1 MISTVVKSVRI
12 THEDLD
18 ILEKNN
24 VQFNQKFVHE
34 CVMQFVENNNKE
46 EKEVLP
52 VEIEK
57 KDKLPA
63 FLFTDT
69 ATNDEL
75 YEYLKEKPQY
85 SKFIYNEYTGNQNF
99 IKKICNP
106 DSSLYIE
113 KVAKNLQ
120 DVYEYQEIM
129 KEFEKTK
136 EDIAYN
142 KNEIE
147 KLNLEIQEQL
157 DKYDEIEKRLND
169 ITKQEEI
176 VNREKGNIRSDQGLE
191 KIKSTLDS
199 VIKTTDVILTKY
211 REKFKENPTEVN
223 TLGIK
228 ISKENITSIE
238 LLNRVANETV
248 AYIQDNDFLSPENL
262 DEIRKKLLQQ
272 INDEKESAKKEMDS
286 LMEYNP
292 KRVLLKLIQNVDQV
306 SRKIDNATD
315 DGADGR
321 YLNKFTVGFIDGTQ
335 NESLDY
341 LNRIVDQIENKG
353 RRDENEKN
361 KNGIFHKNKN

>member
-24 VQFNQKFVHE
+24 IQFNQEFVHK
-34 CVMQFVENNNKE
+34 CIMQSVENNDKE
-46 EKEVLP
+46 EKEVLSI
-52 VEIEK
+52 EIEN
-57 KDKLPA
+57 KDKIPA
-63 FLFTDT
+63 FLFGNSV
-69 ATNDEL
+69 TNEEL
-75 YEYLKEKPQY
+75 YEYLKENPEASQ
-85 SKFIYNEYTGNQNF
+85 FIYDKYTGNQNF
-99 IKKICNP
+99 IKELCNP
-106 DSSLYIE
+106 KNPIYLEEVANHLKELY
-113 KVAKNLQ
+113 Q
-120 DVYEYQEIM
+120 YQEIM
-129 KEFEKTK
+129 KEYEKTK

-147 KLNLEIQEQL
+147 KLNMEIQEQL

-176 VNREKGNIRSDQGLE
+176 VNKQKGNIRSDPGLE

-199 VIKTTDVILTKY
+199 VLKLTESILTKY

-228 ISKENITSIE
+228 INKETINNVE

-248 AYIQDNDFLSPENL
+248 AYIQDSDFLSPENL

-272 INDEKESAKKEMDS
+272 INDEKESAKNEIDS

-292 KRVLLKLIQNVDQV
+292 KKVLLKTIQNVDLV
-306 SRKIDNATD
+306 NRKIENATD
-315 DGADGR
+315 DGANGR
-321 YLNKFTVGFIDGTQ
+321 YLNKITVNFIENMQ
-335 NESLDY
+335 NESLGY
-341 LNRIVDQIENKG
+341 LNRIVDQIENKD
-353 RRDENEKN
+353 RREEKE
-361 KNGIFHKNKN
+361 KISIFHKNKN

>member
-1 MISTVVKSVRI
+1 MHGLVGKVMVNSYAPLK
-12 THEDLD
+12 
-18 ILEKNN
+18 EKL
-24 VQFNQKFVHE
+24 
-34 CVMQFVENNNKE
+34 KE
-46 EKEVLP
+46 T
-52 VEIEK
+52 EK
-57 KDKLPA
+57 KLEESERELNELKSRKTLTDDKLPA

-75 YEYLKEKPQY
+75 YEYLKENPQY

-99 IKKICNP
+99 IRKLCNP

-113 KVAKNLQ
+113 KVADNLKEL
-120 DVYEYQEIM
+120 YEYQEIM
-129 KEFEKTK
+129 KEYEKTK

-147 KLNLEIQEQL
+147 KLNMEIQEQL

-176 VNREKGNIRSDQGLE
+176 ANKQKGNIRSDPGLE
-191 KIKSTLDS
+191 RIKSTFDFTLQ
-199 VIKTTDVILTKY
+199 VIEPILTKY
-211 REKFKENPTEVN
+211 KEKFKENPTEIN

-228 ISKENITSIE
+228 INKETITNIET
-238 LLNRVANETV
+238 LNTRIKESV
-248 AYIQDNDFLSPENL
+248 AYIEDNDFLSPENL

-272 INDEKESAKKEMDS
+272 INDEKESAKNEMDS

-306 SRKIDNATD
+306 SRKIDNATN
-315 DGADGR
+315 DGANGR
-321 YLNKFTVGFIDGTQ
+321 YLNSVIVGYIDGMQ

-341 LNRIVDQIENKG
+341 LNRIVDQIENKD

>member
-1 MISTVVKSVRI
+1 MHGLVGKVMVNSYAPLK
-12 THEDLD
+12 EKYDE
-18 ILEKNN
+18 LEK
-24 VQFNQKFVHE
+24 KF
-34 CVMQFVENNNKE
+34 K
-46 EKEVLP
+46 EKEMELN
-52 VEIEK
+52 ELK
-57 KDKLPA
+57 SRKTLTDDKLPA

-75 YEYLKEKPQY
+75 YEYLKENPQY

-99 IKKICNP
+99 IKKLCNP
-106 DSSLYIE
+106 DSSLYLE
-113 KVAKNLQ
+113 KVADNLKEL
-120 DVYEYQEIM
+120 YEYQETI
-129 KEFEKTK
+129 KEYEKTK

-142 KNEIE
+142 KDEIE
-147 KLNLEIQEQL
+147 KLKMEIQEQL

-176 VNREKGNIRSDQGLE
+176 VNKQKGNIRSDQGLE

-199 VIKTTDVILTKY
+199 VLKLTESILAKY
-211 REKFKENPTEVN
+211 KERFKENPTEVN

-248 AYIQDNDFLSPENL
+248 AYIQDNDFLSPDNL
-262 DEIRKKLLQQ
+262 DETRKKLLEQ
-272 INDEKESAKKEMDS
+272 INEEKQSAKNEMDS

>member
-1 MISTVVKSVRI
+1 MHGLVGKVMVNSYAPLK
-12 THEDLD
+12 
-18 ILEKNN
+18 EKLIETE
-24 VQFNQKFVHE
+24 K
-34 CVMQFVENNNKE
+34 KLE
-46 EKEVLP
+46 EKESELN
-52 VEIEK
+52 ELKSRKTLTE
-57 KDKLPA
+57 DKIPA

-75 YEYLKEKPQY
+75 YVYLKEKPESSQ
-85 SKFIYNEYTGNQNF
+85 FIYKKYKNNQSF
-99 IKKICNP
+99 IKELCDPENP
-106 DSSLYIE
+106 IYIE

-120 DVYEYQEIM
+120 DVYQYQETIKEYQ
-129 KEFEKTK
+129 KTK
-136 EDIAYN
+136 EEIAYD

-147 KLNLEIQEQL
+147 KLNREIEDRL
-157 DKYDEIEKRLND
+157 KEYDEIENKINQ
-169 ITKQEEI
+169 IKVEEEKF
-176 VNREKGNIRSDQGLE
+176 NREKGNIRSDQGLE

-199 VIKTTDVILTKY
+199 VLKLTESILAKY

-238 LLNRVANETV
+238 LLNRVANETM
-248 AYIQDNDFLSPENL
+248 AYIQDNDFLSPDNL
-262 DEIRKKLLQQ
+262 DEIRKKLLEQ
-272 INDEKESAKKEMDS
+272 INEEKQSAKNEMDS

-306 SRKIDNATD
+306 SRKINNATD

-321 YLNKFTVGFIDGTQ
+321 YLNKFTVGFIGGMQ

-341 LNRIVDQIENKG
+341 LNRIVDQIENKD
-353 RRDENEKN
+353 RREEKE

>member
-1 MISTVVKSVRI
+1 MHGLVGKVMVNSYAPLK
-12 THEDLD
+12 
-18 ILEKNN
+18 EKL
-24 VQFNQKFVHE
+24 
-34 CVMQFVENNNKE
+34 KE
-46 EKEVLP
+46 T
-52 VEIEK
+52 EK
-57 KDKLPA
+57 KLEESERELNEFKSRKTLTEDKIPA

-75 YEYLKEKPQY
+75 YEYLKKKPEASQ
-85 SKFIYNEYTGNQNF
+85 FIYDKYKNNQNF
-99 IKKICNP
+99 IKEICNP
-106 DSSLYIE
+106 KNPIYLGE
-113 KVAKNLQ
+113 VAKNLKELYQ
-120 DVYEYQEIM
+120 YQETIKEYQ
-129 KEFEKTK
+129 KTK

-142 KNEIE
+142 KDEIE
-147 KLNLEIQEQL
+147 KLNREIQDRLKE
-157 DKYDEIEKRLND
+157 YDEIENKINQ
-169 ITKQEEI
+169 IKMEEEKF
-176 VNREKGNIRSDQGLE
+176 NMEKGNIRSDQGLE

-199 VIKTTDVILTKY
+199 VIKTTDVILAKY

-228 ISKENITSIE
+228 IGKENITSIE

-248 AYIQDNDFLSPENL
+248 AYIQDNDFLSPDNL
-262 DEIRKKLLQQ
+262 DETRKKLLEQ
-272 INDEKESAKKEMDS
+272 INEEKQSAKNEMNS

-306 SRKIDNATD
+306 SRKINNATD